1 MLIQSNTKV
10 LLLDNQERKNTSAQ
24 ENPRNSRKKINWKE
38 QDLIASSQ
46 GCDDHPYVPL
56 LKAIRTNKKPIL
68 QVVHAQGDVFKT
80 NP

>member
-1 MLIQSNTKV
+1 MS
-10 LLLDNQERKNTSAQ
+10 E
-24 ENPRNSRKKINWKE
+24 PHKKIKGE
-38 QDLIASSQ
+38 KGGSKSGLDFEKIYQDLIASSQ